1 MPGNERPIGLAEYGA
16 MRFCRLPKNLYL
28 NKKRYG
34 GLSYKAMVLYAILF
48 DRMALSAA
56 NKWVDETGLF
66 IYAKRKELAELMGLS
81 DSKLQEGIAE
91 LKRYGLL
98 LSRRQAMGQPSKVYL
113 FLPET
118 DEAED
123 PAAEWGE
130 RQSEDINVAC
140 DFQTSR
146 NRDYRTP
153 GMGST
158 KLPESGGQT
167 SRKGEVI
174 NETELND
181 TNKRE
186 TENTVGGSGEP
197 APAKEARGKK
207 KPATTRSL
215 IPTLDEVKAHAAEKG
230 ISEDTAEAFFDY
242 WESMGWKRR
251 GSPLVKWKAAFA
263 TWVRNDEKWNKEKA
277 PARLTEH
284 EKYEQER
291 KARDEMWDRE
301 IREISEM
308 QDRYFAEAEKE
319 EKEREE
325 RRRRSEAAEKWNE
338 AIKGWQGDLKMKMMG
353 G

>member
-98 LSRRQAMGQPSKVYL
+98 LSIRQAMGQPSKVYL

-130 RQSEDINVAC
+130 RQSEDINVTC
-140 DFQTSR
+140 DCQTSR
-146 NRDYRTP
+146 FRDYRTP

-167 SRKGEVI
+167 SRKGEEN

-186 TENTVGGSGEP
+186 TEKTVGGSGEP
-197 APAKEARGKK
+197 APAKKARDKK
-207 KPATTRSL
+207 KPSTRSL
-215 IPTLDEVKAHAAEKG
+215 IPTLDEVKAHADEKG

-263 TWVRNDEKWNKEKA
+263 TWVRNDEKWSKEKA
-277 PARLTEH
+277 PGRPTDKKDEAPAPD
-284 EKYEQER
+284 KYEEDIQKMNER
-291 KARDEMWDRE
+291 WRAIFSEDAERE
-301 IREISEM
+301 E
-308 QDRYFAEAEKE
+308 
-319 EKEREE
+319 EE